1 MEDTAN
7 QSAGKQSYST
17 VLHPTFPSCCA
28 RMSHA
33 SCGHCIFH
41 GMVNRIK
48 QLCNDFFLWHTMRT
62 SILFLK
68 LYTNSTKDSC
78 EKIQVAR
85 GIFVWYITRQRC
97 ITIMY
102 WRYIVSIF
110 KLVLVLKPPELPLPS
125 LHLPIPHCPAT
136 FSSLLHNC

>member
-1 MEDTAN
+1 M
-7 QSAGKQSYST
+7 
-17 VLHPTFPSCCA
+17 
-28 RMSHA
+28 
-33 SCGHCIFH
+33 I
-41 GMVNRIK
+41 
-48 QLCNDFFLWHTMRT
+48 FLWHTMRT

-136 FSSLLHNC
+136 FSPLLHNC